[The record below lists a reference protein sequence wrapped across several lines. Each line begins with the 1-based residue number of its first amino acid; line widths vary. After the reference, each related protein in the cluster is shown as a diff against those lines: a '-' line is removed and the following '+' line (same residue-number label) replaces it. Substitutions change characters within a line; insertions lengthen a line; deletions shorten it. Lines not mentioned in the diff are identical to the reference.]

1 MCSISINSIIKISSM
16 VCIIGLALLQKHG
29 NLPDLQTDLV
39 EAPHKLMREAAVL
52 HPFAEACYTVGHYLI
67 GTYFLC
73 MPALYDME
81 RYNCRGHFLMSEGT
95 PFCFH
100 AHGFID
106 KAF

>member
-39 EAPHKLMREAAVL
+39 EAPHTLMREAAVL
-52 HPFAEACYTVGHYLI
+52 HPFAEACYTVGHYLT

-81 RYNCRGHFLMSEGT
+81 RYNCRVHFLMSEET

-100 AHGFID
+100 VHGFID